1 MLVPYN
7 ISETSKARHNRLLSM
22 RIQKAK
28 ILSDRVN
35 QFVKDINYSTIYKDS
50 EKKEILKNLKL

>member
-1 MLVPYN
+1 MLVPYHLT
-7 ISETSKARHNRLLSM
+7 ETQKARHNRLLSM

-35 QFVKDINYSTIYKDS
+35 QFVKDINASIIYKDS
-50 EKKEILKNLKL
+50 EKKEILNNLKL